1 MKEIELII
9 TARAEVPDDFD
20 ENQQFVIGSN
30 DGDLAVLTTL
40 INTSRRT
47 SFLRLAVTE
56 LTAKYC
62 TVTP

>member
-40 INTSRRT
+40 IDTSRRT